1 MRYYILLLI
10 TLFFPVCIWGQFNPS
25 NPEEPSKDRPYADF
39 NYEVYKSGVVF
50 TNESSRASRYEW
62 NFGDGTTSTEK
73 NPEHVYAQPGT
84 YTVTLK
90 ATNGIGDHTRQY
102 YINIDANY
110 TIFGNFTLDP
120 SKTGIRNF
128 QSLDAMFQDLLD
140 LPISGDITITA
151 AQGLELRLTQLNIL
165 DIIDPLT
172 EKLVQSTYKIRL
184 NKKDGSSTYLYLWD
198 EFNKDNYEKL
208 EKLAEHLDCS
218 LYICLGEYRFYMSAR
233 SYLFRAQTICYGRSS
248 DQIWFDNYSNIF
260 TYEWKLTETPNGLS
274 GYEESGTN
282 KIPPMSVTNTT
293 DKYQPLKY
301 KVLFKY
307 NGETYASDIVT
318 FWVYPQ
324 TPYLNLSEPAN
335 DGLIATPDDVNLSWE
350 PIPGNISSYTVY
362 MRKNGESE
370 FQSKAWTNNNECHI
384 NNDYNN
390 YFEYDQS
397 YEWYVETYNRCNGS
411 QIRSETRTFTI
422 GSAADLEITDI
433 KAEPQTAISGKD
445 FKITATIANT
455 GTKDIESES
464 WTDVIRSTNNSLS
477 SQSRNHSGKSLAVGE
492 SYEISFTLTAPYNE
506 ELESLKFELETG
518 RETSLREL
526 SKNNNRKE
534 IEIPL
539 ALLSIPED
547 EYQVL
552 CALYNQADGANWN
565 LDRRWDITT
574 NAVDKNGWEGVTL
587 DDDGHIIKIDL
598 SQRGLAGTIPPGLFS
613 LPYLQELDLSNNTLT
628 GKLEE
633 AIPEGSNAT
642 KLSIVNLGKNQFSGT
657 IPASINQLP
666 LLTRLDLYSNQLEAV
681 EEMLSPNIDLYIT
694 SQKLTTQEIKL
705 LSRFTL
711 DIPSICLYNHEDRKL
726 EEYPEFS
733 LSVPGSSTTMH
744 LDYNTDDNAY
754 RIRWDNY
761 NHYIN
766 LNTEQDLTLT
776 QTSGSA
782 RDSKATVRLVFPQ
795 GDANMDAA
803 VDVKDVGHTR
813 NFITNDNNSGGESG
827 YIDFNYY
834 AANTYQDEQAETTI
848 NVQDLVATVNII
860 LDASQTMS
868 ASALR
873 SSESSVPAAFL
884 SVEDG
889 KLVIDNPVEPVM
901 DLDIILKNVT
911 SKQLEL
917 LLPTDNYLYMIRDI
931 EGGVR
936 FILVWMNGPGIPLG
950 KTSIMKVNGSGASV
964 AHALLTNKA
973 ADEVPSD
980 FEGKALP
987 PTGNESLNTEGI
999 SEGILYIDKEVKAI
1013 STSIYD
1019 MRGHIISST
1028 RIKEVTPGHYEI
1040 RQWLPQQLTAGVYLI
1055 YVELHTS
1062 NEIKHQTIK
1071 VSLTK

>member
-1 MRYYILLLI
+1 MRYYILLLL
-10 TLFFPVCIWGQFNPS
+10 TLFFPVCMWGQFNPS
-25 NPEEPSKDRPYADF
+25 NPGEPSKDRPSASF
-39 NYEVYKSGVVF
+39 NHEVYKNGVIF
-50 TNESSRASRYEW
+50 TNKSSGASRYEW

-73 NPEHVYAQPGT
+73 NPEHVYAQPGE
-84 YTVTLK
+84 YTVYLK
-90 ATNGIGDHTRQY
+90 AINGMGENTYRTSV
-102 YINIDANY
+102 YIDSNY
-110 TIFGNFTLDP
+110 SIYGNFTLDP
-120 SKTGIRNF
+120 SKESIRNF
-128 QSLDAMFQDLLD
+128 QSFDAMCQDFSL
-140 LPISGDITITA
+140 LPITSDIMITA
-151 AQGLELRLTQLNIL
+151 ASGLELRLSHLNMSEIVDQL
-165 DIIDPLT
+165 T
-172 EKLVQSTYKIRL
+172 AKLAQSPYKVRL
-184 NKKDGSSTYLYLWD
+184 NQKEGYPSRLYLWD
-198 EFNKDNYEKL
+198 EFNKDNYGKL
-208 EKLAEHLDCS
+208 EKLAEYIDCS
-218 LYICLGEYRFYMSAR
+218 LSVYLGEYRFNMSAR
-233 SYLFRAQTICYGRSS
+233 SYLFKPQTICYGKLS
-248 DQIWFDNYSNIF
+248 DQIWFDRYSNAF
-260 TYEWKLTETPNGLS
+260 TYEWKLAESPVGLS
-274 GYEESGTN
+274 GYEESGSHE
-282 KIPPMSVTNTT
+282 IPPMSVTNTT

-301 KVLFKY
+301 EVLFKY

-335 DGLIATPDDVNLSWE
+335 DGLIATPDNVDLSWE
-350 PIPGNISSYTVY
+350 PIPGDNYYYQVY
-362 MRKNGESE
+362 IRKNGESE
-370 FQSKAWTNNNECHI
+370 FQSQRSTSSNECHI
-384 NNDYNN
+384 YNYNN

-433 KAEPQTAISGKD
+433 KAEPQTAVSGKE
-445 FKITATIANT
+445 FKITASITNT

-477 SQSRNHSGKSLAVGE
+477 SQSCDHSGKSLAINE
-492 SYEISFTLTAPYNE
+492 SYEISFTLTAPYAE
-506 ELESLKFELETG
+506 ELKSLKFEMEIDTNG
-518 RETSLREL
+518 SLREL

-539 ALLSIPED
+539 ALLCIPED

-552 CALYNQADGANWN
+552 CDLYNQAGGATWKLNR
-565 LDRRWDITT
+565 LWDITT

-587 DDDGHIIKIDL
+587 DDDGHILKIDL
-598 SQRGLAGTIPPGLFS
+598 SQRGLVGTIPAGLFS
-613 LPYLQELDLSNNTLT
+613 LPYLEKLNLSNNTLT

-633 AIPEGSNAT
+633 VIPEGSNAS
-642 KLSIVNLGKNQFSGT
+642 KLSIVNLEKNQFSGT

-666 LLTRLDLYSNQLEAV
+666 ALTRLDLYNNQLEAV
-681 EEMLSPNIDLYIT
+681 EEVLLQKIDLYIT
-694 SQKLTTQEIKL
+694 GQKLTTQEIKL

-733 LSVPGSSTTMH
+733 LSIPGSSTTMQ
-744 LDYNTDDNAY
+744 LGYNTDDNAY
-754 RIRWDNY
+754 RIRWDDY

-766 LNTEQDLTLT
+766 LPPGQDLTLT

-813 NFITNDNNSGGESG
+813 NFITNDNQSSGESG

-868 ASALR
+868 TSALR
-873 SSESSVPAAFL
+873 SSESPEPAAFL

-901 DLDIILKNVT
+901 DLDIILRNVT

-917 LLPTDNYLYMIRDI
+917 LLPTDNYLYMTRDI

-950 KTSIMKVNGSGASV
+950 KTSIMKVNGNGASV

-973 ADEVPSD
+973 AGEVPSD

-987 PTGNESLNTEGI
+987 PTGNESLNTESIPG
-999 SEGILYIDKEVKAI
+999 GILYIDEEVKAI

-1019 MRGHIISST
+1019 TGGHLVSST
-1028 RIKEVTPGHYEI
+1028 RMKEIIPGYYEI
-1040 RQWLPQQLTAGVYLI
+1040 RQWLPQELPAGVYFVR
-1055 YVELHTS
+1055 VELHTS